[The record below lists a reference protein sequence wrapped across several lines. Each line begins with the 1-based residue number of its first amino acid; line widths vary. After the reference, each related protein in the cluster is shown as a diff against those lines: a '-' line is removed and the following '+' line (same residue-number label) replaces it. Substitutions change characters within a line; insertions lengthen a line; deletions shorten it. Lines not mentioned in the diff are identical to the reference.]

1 MSFSQTNRCI
11 LIIDDEPDLCRIVK
25 VTLERFKGWEVFT
38 AESAQVGLTQ
48 AQTQQPDAILLDLT
62 LPGEN
67 GLTLL
72 QTLKTNPTTQSI
84 PVILFTATDISDDS
98 LKFDPSDIAGVILK
112 PFNVLQIAERITEQ
126 LGW

>member
-62 LPGEN
+62 LPDGA
-67 GLTLL
+67 GLELLTRWRSAGVTL
-72 QTLKTNPTTQSI
+72 
-84 PVILFTATDISDDS
+84 PVIIITARSALDDRLAGPPQQRAS
-98 LKFDPSDIAGVILK
+98 L
-112 PFNVLQIAERITEQ
+112 
-126 LGW
+126 